1 MTENTAPASKLSAAD
16 LEIMNDGLLEALLGY
31 VPQGSPEGVA
41 IFQEMARRAQAKH
54 DAELR
59 EQLKRQL
66 AEAKERIKAE
76 KIAQHGYVLHVDD
89 EGNQV
94 LETATWTATA
104 RVRLGGS
111 TKEYTQKSR
120 IYTFNLTEFWPELGA
135 AEKALPL
142 PQVKGED
149 PANDK
154 AYRDFNRAYAKA
166 SRDAATE
173 VARALH
179 NLGAVSNLAHDAVFK
194 FSRTAGCSCPCSP
207 GTVVNQVLRS
217 NGRPADIYV
226 SMKPAA

>member
-1 MTENTAPASKLSAAD
+1 MTENTTPTITAAD
-16 LEIMNDGLLEALLGY
+16 AAKLADSVIEYLLGGILILDSAEY
-31 VPQGSPEGVA
+31 RTVA
-41 IFQEMARRAQAKH
+41 AESDRRAQAKH

-59 EQLKRQL
+59 SQLAQQLKDGI
-66 AEAKERIKAE
+66 ERVKAE
-76 KIAQHGYVLHVDD
+76 KIAKYGYVLHVDD

-94 LETATWTATA
+94 METATWKATL
-104 RVRLGGS
+104 RQRTGGL

-120 IYTFNLTEFWPELGA
+120 IYTWGITEAFAALGA

-142 PQVKGED
+142 PLDKGED
-149 PANDK
+149 AANDK

-166 SRDAATE
+166 SREVATE
-173 VARALH
+173 VAEALYAV
-179 NLGAVSNLAHDAVFK
+179 GAVSNLAHEAVFK

-226 SMKPAA
+226 DMKAAA